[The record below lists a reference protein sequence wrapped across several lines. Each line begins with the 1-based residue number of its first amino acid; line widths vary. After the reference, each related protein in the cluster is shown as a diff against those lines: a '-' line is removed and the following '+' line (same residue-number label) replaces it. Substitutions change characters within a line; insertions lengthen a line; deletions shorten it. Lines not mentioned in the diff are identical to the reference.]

1 MCSQRVQKVTEILI
15 TQKKKRGKEKETIC
29 KAHLSFFQSRQ
40 LIPFYKGSVKTESWY
55 QYLNSIHKGTNQ
67 KFDITKVYIML
78 DRAASQDVAGQRDE
92 RRREQKRGR
101 WLNIYRF
108 KEPAFSF
115 FLCRDCTLAI
125 WQNRGS
131 TRGLWPI
138 ANELF
143 SACSAARREWSFSV
157 YIHILESTGICIWEH
172 IYSNGLKN
180 KSFYQIWTK
189 HIDWTGSCF
198 YNHYIITLH

>member
-29 KAHLSFFQSRQ
+29 KAHLSFFQSRR

-55 QYLNSIHKGTNQ
+55 QYLNSSDVKLLICPFVN
-67 KFDITKVYIML
+67 KVYIML
-78 DRAASQDVAGQRDE
+78 DWAASQDVAGQRDE

-172 IYSNGLKN
+172 TFTTMASKISHFIRSEPN
-180 KSFYQIWTK
+180 I
-189 HIDWTGSCF
+189 
-198 YNHYIITLH
+198 